1 MTDVLL
7 FYTQKQAD
15 KRIIDLLNLKHLE
28 CKSPVTVD
36 EQLIEGIGDLRFTTS
51 FKGSKRKS
59 NVILLFEH
67 QSSIDL
73 RMRLRGLNYIVQSY
87 NQFEETRKGNEKFPY
102 PVVVVLYH
110 GTKSWKHLP
119 EWDELIDI
127 VPGVETG
134 LLKYTLILIDISIL
148 KRDEFKGHPVV
159 RALLEALQLAS
170 EKRLA
175 KEFDRVIDHLVA
187 VKDDPRAPGWSKSFT
202 RYGMSVAKIGT
213 ERVIRAFSR
222 ILTEEEAREMTMTT
236 AQELILEG
244 EARGKA
250 VEKIETGRDYIL
262 SILRRKFNRVPKDTE
277 QAILA
282 MNDSIALKSW
292 AVQASVSQTLDEF
305 LEAFN

>member
-1 MTDVLL
+1 MTDLLL

-15 KRIIDLLNLKHLE
+15 KRIIDLLNLKRLE
-28 CKSPVTVD
+28 CKSPVAID

-67 QSSIDL
+67 QSKIDL

-87 NQFEETRKGNEKFPY
+87 NQFEESRKGNEKFPY

-148 KRDEFKGHPVV
+148 KRDEFKGHPIVQ
-159 RALLEALQLAS
+159 ALLEALQLAS

-175 KEFDRVIDHLVA
+175 QEFDRVIDRIAL
-187 VKDDPRAPGWSKSFT
+187 VKDDPRAPGWSRSFC
-202 RYGMSVAKIGT
+202 RYALAVAKIGT
-213 ERVIRAFSR
+213 ERVIRAFSK
-222 ILTEEEAREMTMTT
+222 ILTEEEAHKMTMTT

-244 EARGKA
+244 EARGRAEA
-250 VEKIETGRDYIL
+250 VLTV
-262 SILRRKFNRVPKDTE
+262 LRARFNTIPEEVEREIRQMIDP
-277 QAILA
+277 
-282 MNDSIALKSW
+282 IALESW
-292 AVQASVSQTLDEF
+292 TAQAATVRSMKEF
-305 LEAFN
+305 AEALRY